1 MCNAIRVEETA
12 SVVKTSSWLNNV
24 WAIECPLLLGML
36 RSKKGTA
43 RSNQVLSL
51 SFYLY
56 RAQRNELERNDYLK
70 IIAACE
76 MDARDEE
83 KDLVRNLIEAIE
95 IPLTDPLK
103 SLLHV
108 TLNG

>member
-1 MCNAIRVEETA
+1 M
-12 SVVKTSSWLNNV
+12 
-24 WAIECPLLLGML
+24 
-36 RSKKGTA
+36 
-43 RSNQVLSL
+43 
-51 SFYLY
+51 
-56 RAQRNELERNDYLK
+56 ERNDYLK